1 MTGIAEVLQ
10 TQLQNQFFSG
20 AVGAGLLLGA
30 VAYLRNI
37 PFQIWERIKPLIT
50 VSLTIHSRD
59 ELYDPMF
66 RWLEK
71 NRFDMLGKRYR
82 LRTEESEDGRKK
94 GVGPDYGTHYFR
106 FNRKWVRVY
115 VRQDEKTI
123 DGSHKQTNDF
133 ITVSYLG
140 FSKGTLDEVIRAVEH
155 LSKSDD
161 DSVRIIP
168 ILSVYDGPG
177 YGKPF
182 RLPRERE
189 VDVVLNNGD
198 LEAVEDD
205 VRRFLDRKEWYA
217 ERQIPYRRGYLLE
230 GPPGTGKS
238 TLVKHLAVKFGM
250 DVYVP
255 NKGSALQ
262 LDRFVRHL
270 PPRSILLFE
279 DVDAIYKKRKE
290 ADDLAE
296 VVSEVMTDF
305 SAVLNALDGLT
316 SAEDLVVIMTTN
328 HPERLDPALIRPG
341 RIDYRLTVG
350 LCTGDQASRLF
361 KLFYPDSRVAER
373 FGELA
378 ADAQKSPAEIKRVL
392 IMSSTPEDAL
402 SILHNEVTQ

>member
-1 MTGIAEVLQ
+1 MAGIAEVLQ

-37 PFQIWERIKPLIT
+37 PFQIWERIKPLMT

-82 LRTEESEDGRKK
+82 LRTEEHEEGRKK

-106 FNRKWVRVY
+106 FNKKWVRVY
-115 VRQDEKTI
+115 VRQDEKTM

-133 ITVSYLG
+133 ITVSYMG
-140 FSKGTLDEVIRAVEH
+140 FSKATLEAVIHAIE
-155 LSKSDD
+155 LLGKSDD
-161 DSVRIIP
+161 ESVRIMP
-168 ILSVYDGPG
+168 ILNVYEGPA

-182 RLPRERE
+182 RLPRNRE

-198 LEAVEDD
+198 LEAIELDIQ
-205 VRRFLDRKEWYA
+205 RFLDRKDWYV

-238 TLVKHLAVKFGM
+238 TLVKHIAVKFGM

-255 NKGSALQ
+255 NKSSALQ
-262 LDRFVRHL
+262 LDRFVRHI

-290 ADDLAE
+290 TEDLAE

-316 SAEDLVVIMTTN
+316 SAEDLMVVMTTN
-328 HPERLDPALIRPG
+328 HPDRLDPALVRPG

-350 LCTGDQASRLF
+350 LCTSDQASRLF
-361 KLFYPDSRVAER
+361 KLFYPSSLVAEEFGRVA
-373 FGELA
+373 GGA
-378 ADAQKSPAEIKRVL
+378 SKSPADIKRVL

-402 SILHNEVTQ
+402 TILQNEVTP

>member
-1 MTGIAEVLQ
+1 MAGITEVLQ

-37 PFQIWERIKPLIT
+37 PFQIWERIKPLMT

-82 LRTEESEDGRKK
+82 LRTEDHEEGRKK

-106 FNRKWVRVY
+106 FNKKWVRVY
-115 VRQDEKTI
+115 VRQDEKTM

-133 ITVSYLG
+133 ITVSYMG
-140 FSKGTLDEVIRAVEH
+140 FSKATLEAVIRAIE
-155 LSKSDD
+155 LLGKSDD
-161 DSVRIIP
+161 ESVRIMP
-168 ILSVYDGPG
+168 ILNVYEGPA

-182 RLPRERE
+182 RLPRNRE

-198 LEAVEDD
+198 LEAIELDIQ
-205 VRRFLDRKEWYA
+205 RFLDRKDWYA

-238 TLVKHLAVKFGM
+238 TLVKHIAVKFGM

-262 LDRFVRHL
+262 LDRFVRHI

-290 ADDLAE
+290 TEDLAE

-316 SAEDLVVIMTTN
+316 SAEDLMIVMTTN
-328 HPERLDPALIRPG
+328 HPDRLDPALVRPG

-350 LCTGDQASRLF
+350 LCTSDQASSLF
-361 KLFYPDSRVAER
+361 KLFYPSSLVAEE
-373 FGELA
+373 FGRA
-378 ADAQKSPAEIKRVL
+378 AGGASKSPADIKRVL

-402 SILHNEVTQ
+402 TILQNEVTP